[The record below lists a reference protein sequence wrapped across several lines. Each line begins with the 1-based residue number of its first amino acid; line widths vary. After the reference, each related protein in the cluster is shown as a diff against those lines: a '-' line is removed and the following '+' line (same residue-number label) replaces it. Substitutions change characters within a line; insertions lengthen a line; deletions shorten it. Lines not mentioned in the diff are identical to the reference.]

1 MNLETRR
8 ELDYL
13 RRDLHEIEK
22 EEQEL
27 RLQLERVMARKQ
39 QLLDTMTENSDEE
52 YEQEALSRLYEQK
65 KSGK

>member
-1 MNLETRR
+1 MDLETRR
-8 ELDYL
+8 ELGYL
-13 RRDLHEIEK
+13 RRDLHELEK

-39 QLLDTMTENSDEE
+39 QLLDSMADNSDEE

-65 KSGK
+65 KSVK

>member
-1 MNLETRR
+1 MDLETRR

-13 RRDLHEIEK
+13 RRDLHELEK
-22 EEQEL
+22 EEEEL

-39 QLLDTMTENSDEE
+39 QLLDSMADNSDEE

-65 KSGK
+65 KSVK

>member
-1 MNLETRR
+1 MNLESRR

-65 KSGK
+65 KSGQ

>member
-1 MNLETRR
+1 MDLETRR

-13 RRDLHEIEK
+13 RRDLHELEK

-27 RLQLERVMARKQ
+27 RLQLERIMARKQ
-39 QLLDTMTENSDEE
+39 QLLDAMTENSDEE

-65 KSGK
+65 KSEK

>member
-1 MNLETRR
+1 MDLETRR

-13 RRDLHEIEK
+13 RRDLHELEK

-39 QLLDTMTENSDEE
+39 QLLDSMADNSDEE

-65 KSGK
+65 KSVK

>member
-1 MNLETRR
+1 MDLETRR

-13 RRDLHEIEK
+13 RRDLHELEK

-39 QLLDTMTENSDEE
+39 QLLDAMTENSDEE

-65 KSGK
+65 KSEK